1 MISSSKNKNLKNYG
15 LSPAYHADVAAW
27 FNREPSNPSA
37 SCALNVTISEFSCQ
51 GLEVDMPIIEWG
63 DDIKWCGFKWVPLGT
78 TKDDKDYR
86 INSYRVL
93 LTRGRDG
100 FIVFILPVV
109 NMDIIEK
116 IFKDTGVR
124 KLEDN

>member
-1 MISSSKNKNLKNYG
+1 
-15 LSPAYHADVAAW
+15 
-27 FNREPSNPSA
+27 
-37 SCALNVTISEFSCQ
+37 
-51 GLEVDMPIIEWG
+51 MPIIGWG
-63 DDIKWCGFKWVPLGT
+63 DDIKWCGSKWVPLGT

>member
-15 LSPAYHADVAAW
+15 LSPAYQADVAAW

-37 SCALNVTISEFSCQ
+37 SCALNVTISEFGCQ
-51 GLEVDMPIIEWG
+51 GLEVDMPIIGWG
-63 DDIKWCGFKWVPLGT
+63 DDIKWCGSKWVHLGT

-116 IFKDTGVR
+116 IFKDTGER